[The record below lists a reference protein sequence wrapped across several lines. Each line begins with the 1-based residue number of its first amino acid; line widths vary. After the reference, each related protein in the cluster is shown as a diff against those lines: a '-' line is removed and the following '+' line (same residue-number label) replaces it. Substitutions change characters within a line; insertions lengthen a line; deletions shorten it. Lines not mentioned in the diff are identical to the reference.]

1 MAPLHDGT
9 LVIDG
14 SFKYGSQVLSGHLK
28 WHLLHGGAGEQGSHS
43 KMTLKF
49 SPSFQDDIIG
59 FRGHFTMVPGLA
71 MVVHTRIAP
80 RF

>member
-1 MAPLHDGT
+1 
-9 LVIDG
+9 
-14 SFKYGSQVLSGHLK
+14 
-28 WHLLHGGAGEQGSHS
+28 
-43 KMTLKF
+43 MTLKF